1 MAKRSDRVSFKTL
14 FASFVEGEVHVEDST
29 FNAEP
34 EAEESEQEIDEVHCP
49 GLHHNKSK
57 LDFCI
62 QIAFCELICN
72 VTYPHVAANY
82 CKNVHDDAS
91 EEIDHHLEEKAES
104 STGRLCCNH
113 DPNEWEDRDASP
125 DDVSNF
131 VSDIA
136 FKRLLHLLPLS
147 ICHSVPL
154 EGHSARRIVVKIGA
168 VDLLIAILDTFAE
181 VKICNCS

>member
-1 MAKRSDRVSFKTL
+1 MAKRSNRVSFKTL

-49 GLHHNKSK
+49 GLHPDKSN
-57 LDFCI
+57 LYFWLQVALCD
-62 QIAFCELICN
+62 LICN

-82 CKNVHDDAS
+82 RKNVHDETS
-91 EEIDHHLEEKAES
+91 EEINRHLEEKAES

-113 DPNEWEDRDASP
+113 HPNEWEDRDASP